1 MKEIQLSRK
10 THTEKFTDK
19 KAYKNGIFKD
29 LMEDINEI
37 KI

>member
-1 MKEIQLSRK
+1 MEIQRSRK
-10 THTEKFTDK
+10 THVENFTDK
-19 KAYKNGIFKD
+19 KAYRNGIFKD